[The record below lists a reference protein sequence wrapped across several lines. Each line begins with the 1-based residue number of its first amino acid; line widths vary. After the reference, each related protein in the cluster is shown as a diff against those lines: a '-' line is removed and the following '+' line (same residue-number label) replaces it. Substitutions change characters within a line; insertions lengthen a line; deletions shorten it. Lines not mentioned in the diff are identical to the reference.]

1 MKSEN
6 SNGAVQVDLVNN
18 RHDAIHSRFHSSFF
32 VVQWASHDFTAD
44 IVACRLFPNCLVR
57 EKATSSS
64 PSLYALS
71 TLPWNDLKNF
81 KKFSYFF
88 SNQKLNCATWCKPK
102 IFTMEVNF
110 EPFLCRT
117 IGSWSSVNF
126 LFRSSAT
133 TNNNR
138 CYIIEKI
145 SGGTELISRWPPS
158 L

>member
-1 MKSEN
+1 MRCYSQSFSLVLFCSAMSKSWLHCRYRC
-6 SNGAVQVDLVNN
+6 S
-18 RHDAIHSRFHSSFF
+18 
-32 VVQWASHDFTAD
+32 
-44 IVACRLFPNCLVR
+44 CRLFPNCLVR

-110 EPFLCRT
+110 ELFLCRT